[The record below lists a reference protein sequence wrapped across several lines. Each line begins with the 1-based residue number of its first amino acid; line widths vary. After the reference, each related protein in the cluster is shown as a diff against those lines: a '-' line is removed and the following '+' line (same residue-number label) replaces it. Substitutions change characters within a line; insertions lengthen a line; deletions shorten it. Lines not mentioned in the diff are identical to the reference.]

1 MFNKKPYVHTEIY
14 HNLESP
20 KQIVPVIMEW
30 LNPKSVVDIGCGIG
44 TFLFCFKE
52 AGVKNILGIDGP
64 WANREL
70 MKKYLSAGEFMEAN
84 LGRPIATDKKFDL
97 AVCLEVVEHL
107 KESEADAI
115 VQSLT
120 QLSPLI
126 LFSAAVPEQGG
137 ENHINEQWIQYWQDK
152 FEKQGYIVHDVLR
165 KVFWNNEKVYWWYK
179 QNMFLVAH
187 KNYTPDFSALKKYEP
202 PGILNYIH
210 PDTFLYKSSL
220 LQNVILRGRY
230 GFWNYTRLFFKG
242 LLRTF
247 KIRK

>member
-1 MFNKKPYVHTEIY
+1 MFEKKPYVHTEDY

-20 KQIVPVIMEW
+20 KQIVPLIMEW
-30 LNPKSVVDIGCGIG
+30 LNPKSVVDVGCGIG

-52 AGVKNILGIDGP
+52 AGVRNVLGIDGS

-70 MKKYLSAGEFMEAN
+70 MKKYLSGAEFMEAN
-84 LGRPIATDKKFDL
+84 LNEAIKVNRKFDL

-107 KESEADAI
+107 KENEADTI
-115 VQSLT
+115 VKSLT

-137 ENHINEQWIQYWQDK
+137 ENHINEQWIQYWQTK
-152 FEKQGYIVHDVLR
+152 FEKEGFAVHDVLR
-165 KVFWNNEKVYWWYK
+165 KVFWNNEKVFWWYK
-179 QNMFLVAH
+179 QNMFLIAH
-187 KNYTPDFSALKKYEP
+187 EDHTPDFSVLKKYEP
-202 PGILNYIH
+202 TGILNYIH
-210 PDTFLYKSSL
+210 PDTFLYKSDL

-230 GFWNYTRLFFKG
+230 GSWNYTRLFFKG
-242 LLRTF
+242 LLRTL